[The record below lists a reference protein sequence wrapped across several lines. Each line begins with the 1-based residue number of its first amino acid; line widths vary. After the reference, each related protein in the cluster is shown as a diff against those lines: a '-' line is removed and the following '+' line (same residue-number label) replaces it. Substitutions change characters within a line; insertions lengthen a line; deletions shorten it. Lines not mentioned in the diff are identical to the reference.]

1 VTEPVSPALP
11 DPVQRRNFLRGGA
24 LLAGATAGAVA
35 ISAASAL
42 PAAAANGDAVTVGNA
57 FTGSR
62 TTTLTV
68 SGSTAPTTP
77 TLTLANA
84 TGPALALSPVS
95 DDWDGSLHIGEIAST
110 ELGPYVGV
118 EDDQGNGT
126 AAFLATEFDLAT
138 VPSPMAFPTDRRLDT
153 RYASGRTNILATSAG
168 AFDSAHRLKAGAWVD
183 VSIATNADDFVLDGA
198 FLNLTSTGST
208 ANGYLFAYP
217 PGPDPRPVG
226 STTSYTKAVTT
237 ANSCFAAIDVIGTAY
252 AVRIFTSAPSHVIVD
267 LTGWVV
273 SAGIGPAAPASAT
286 KSPRANRRSAAR
298 RVQHSLRTSR
308 R

>member
-1 VTEPVSPALP
+1 MTRPVDPALP

-42 PAAAANGDAVTVGNA
+42 PASAANGQTVTVGGDL
-57 FTGSR
+57 TGTAATKLTV
-62 TTTLTV
+62 TTPDVPVLTLTN
-68 SGSTAPTTP
+68 SR
-77 TLTLANA
+77 
-84 TGPALALSPVS
+84 GPALALPPVADTWS
-95 DDWDGSLHIGEIAST
+95 GDLKVGELAST

-118 EDDQGNGT
+118 DDDEGGST

-138 VPSPMAFPTDRRLDT
+138 VPSPMAFRTDRRLDT
-153 RYASGRTNILATSAG
+153 RYASGRTNILRTSSG
-168 AFDSAHRLKAGAWVD
+168 AFDSAYRLKAGAWVD
-183 VSIATNADDFVLDGA
+183 ISIATDADDYVLDGV

-208 ANGYLFAYP
+208 GNGYLFAYP
-217 PGPDPRPVG
+217 PSPDPRPNG

-237 ANSCFAAIDVIGTAY
+237 ANSCFAAIEAVGTAY
-252 AVRIFTSAPSHVIVD
+252 AVRIYTSATSHVLVD
-267 LTGWVV
+267 LNGWVV

-298 RVQHSLRTSR
+298 RVQRSLRTSR

>member
-1 VTEPVSPALP
+1 VTHPVDSALP

-42 PAAAANGDAVTVGNA
+42 PASAANNDAVTVGNA
-57 FTGSR
+57 FTGTA
-62 TTTLTV
+62 TTKLTV
-68 SGSTAPTTP
+68 GNAGIPA
-77 TLTLANA
+77 LTLANPN
-84 TGPALALSPVS
+84 GPALALTPVA
-95 DDWDGSLHIGEIAST
+95 DTWDGDLDVGEIAST
-110 ELGPYVGV
+110 QLGPYVGV
-118 EDDQGNGT
+118 EDDEGNGT

-168 AFDSAHRLKAGAWVD
+168 AFDSANRLKAGAWVD

-252 AVRIFTSAPSHVIVD
+252 AVRIYTSAPSHVIVD